1 MEISTELG
9 KMRRQRNMFL
19 TKEQDKTLEKLSEME
34 IGNPTDKEFK
44 IIS

>member
-9 KMRRQRNMFL
+9 KMRRQRTMFL

-34 IGNPTDKEFK
+34 IGNLTDKEFK